1 MRNSFLKCIFV
12 FLFKMEFEIQ
22 KYKKMLQLNLP
33 ASQFRIKRTEK
44 GFFIFDRF
52 RKRYVKLTPE
62 EWVRQHFL
70 VYLIEN
76 KAYPEYLMAVEQ
88 QLNLHGMKKRCD
100 AVFYDLQAKPQVII
114 ELKAPNIPITQA
126 VFDQVAV
133 YNSKL
138 KVDYFMVSNGLEH
151 FCCRVNTQTVSYEF
165 FEGIPDYKEISLLA
179 P

>member
-1 MRNSFLKCIFV
+1 
-12 FLFKMEFEIQ
+12 
-22 KYKKMLQLNLP
+22 MLQLNLP
-33 ASQFRIKRTEK
+33 SSQFTVKQTEK
-44 GFFIFDRF
+44 GYFIFDRF

-70 VYLIEN
+70 LYLIEY
-76 KAYPEYLMAVEQ
+76 KGYPAGLMAVEQ

-100 AVFYDLQAKPQVII
+100 AVFYDLQANPFLII
-114 ELKAPNIPITQA
+114 ELKAPNIPVTQA

-138 KVDYFMVSNGLEH
+138 KVNYFMISNGMEH
-151 FCCRVNTQTVSYEF
+151 FCCKVNTGNASYDF
-165 FEGIPDYKEISLLA
+165 FEGIPDYKVITA

>member
-1 MRNSFLKCIFV
+1 MYFRVYFHKIT
-12 FLFKMEFEIQ
+12 KMF
-22 KYKKMLQLNLP
+22 QLNLP
-33 ASQFRIKRTEK
+33 SYQFRIKKKEDYYT
-44 GFFIFDRF
+44 IFDAVR
-52 RKRYVKLTPE
+52 RKYVKLTPE

-88 QLNLHGMKKRCD
+88 QLNLNGMKKRCD

-151 FCCRVNTQTVSYEF
+151 FCCRVNTQTFSYEF